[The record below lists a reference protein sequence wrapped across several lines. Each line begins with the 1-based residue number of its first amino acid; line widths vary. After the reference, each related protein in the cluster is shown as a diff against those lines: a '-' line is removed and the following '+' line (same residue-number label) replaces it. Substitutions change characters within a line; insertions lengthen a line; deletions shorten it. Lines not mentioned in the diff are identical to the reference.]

1 MFALPAVK
9 RFSLLLR
16 RGLPS
21 LRPGLRLYVVYR
33 LLNELGTGLFYP
45 FSVLYFHQVV
55 GFSFPIVGLGL
66 TLATGV
72 SLATVP
78 TQGALVDRFGAR
90 TMLIATNL
98 LQAVGFLGYL
108 LVHSFVAFILLAA
121 IVAIGNST
129 PAGTALV
136 AEIAAPEERDRWI
149 GLTRMLANAGLGA
162 GGLLGGI
169 AIAMGGTTGYRWI
182 VVLNALSFAV
192 AAVMLT
198 RLKTP
203 AESSRI
209 RAVPPGAATGDA
221 GKSRATAGAAAGY
234 VSVLRDRP
242 FVVLVGV
249 STLLWISN
257 YSVDLALAPYVVS
270 VLHAPTWIPGVLF
283 ALNTLLVVVAQVP
296 IMGLLASHRRTR
308 AMMAGGLGYVV
319 VFVCLALAL
328 LVPGAVL
335 LPYLCVAVLLS
346 TTAEVVVAP
355 SIVNLAIAVAPASLR
370 GRYLALSGLSF
381 SAAGAITP
389 LLATTLLAAGP
400 AALWLTLVPLM
411 LVASAVV
418 ALLERHLPPSALR
431 APALVP
437 SS

>member
-21 LRPGLRLYVVYR
+21 LRPGLRLYGASY
-33 LLNELGTGLFYP
+33 LINGLGTGLFYP

-66 TLATGV
+66 TLATGM

-90 TMLIATNL
+90 TILIAAL
-98 LQAVGFLGYL
+98 LLRAVGFLGYL

-121 IVAIGNST
+121 LVAIGNST
-129 PAGTALV
+129 PAGNALV

-149 GLTRMLANAGLGA
+149 GLTRVLANAGLGA

-169 AIAMGGTTGYRWI
+169 AVATAGTTGYRWL
-182 VVLNALSFAV
+182 VVLNALSVAV

-203 AESSRI
+203 DESSRI
-209 RAVPPGAATGDA
+209 RAVPPGAPTGDA

-234 VSVLRDRP
+234 VSILRDWP

-257 YSVDLALAPYVVS
+257 YSVDLAVAPYVVS
-270 VLHAPTWIPGVLF
+270 VLRAPTWIPGVLF
-283 ALNTLLVVVAQVP
+283 ALNTVLVVGAQVP
-296 IMGLLASHRRTR
+296 IMGLLASRRRTR
-308 AMMAGGLGYVV
+308 AMMAGGLGYAV

-328 LVPGAVL
+328 LVPRAAL
-335 LPYLCVAVLLS
+335 LPYLCAAMLLA
-346 TTAEVVVAP
+346 TTAEVVLAP
-355 SIVNLAIAVAPASLR
+355 SIVSLATAVAPASLR

-381 SAAGAITP
+381 SGAGAITP